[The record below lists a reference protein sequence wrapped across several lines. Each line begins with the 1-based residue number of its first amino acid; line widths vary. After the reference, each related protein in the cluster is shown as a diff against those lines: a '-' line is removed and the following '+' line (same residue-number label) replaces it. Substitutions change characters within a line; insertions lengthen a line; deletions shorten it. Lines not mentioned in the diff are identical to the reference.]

1 MDIPAKF
8 ATVTPAVE
16 SLLTNFRWRK
26 HPMLPELE
34 MFCLYKKDD
43 NVKKMLQDNRQSWQW
58 PYLWECGVAL
68 SRWILDNPNIVK
80 DKLVY
85 DIGTGQGTSAIA
97 AKMAGAKI
105 SIGIDCCVFSE
116 FALQI
121 NSERN
126 NVATISYT
134 RDLFRAKIAE
144 QSVIFAS
151 DLIYG
156 QQTSDMILDYL
167 VELGKTSTVIFAQS
181 GRTNPKYEI
190 NRSDVYHIMDY
201 NVPCFTPGLEVVE
214 TMPVSLYTCNS
225 LILQDL

>member
-1 MDIPAKF
+1 MDISAKF
-8 ATVTPAVE
+8 ASVTPAVE

-34 MFCLYKKDD
+34 MFCLSKKDD
-43 NVKKMLQDNRQSWQW
+43 EVKKALQEGHHSWQW

-68 SRWILDNPNIVK
+68 ARWVLDNRNVVN

-85 DIGTGQGTSAIA
+85 DIGTGQGTVAIA
-97 AKMAGAKI
+97 AKKAGAKI
-105 SIGIDCCVFSE
+105 SVGVDCCVYSE
-116 FALQI
+116 FALAV

-126 NVATISYT
+126 NVITASYT
-134 RDLFRAKIAE
+134 KDIFKAKIAE
-144 QSVIFAS
+144 QSVVFAS
-151 DLIYG
+151 DLVYG
-156 QQTSDMILDYL
+156 QSTSDSILDYL
-167 VELGKTSTVIFAQS
+167 AELGKTCTVVIAQS

-190 NRSDVYHIMDY
+190 QHPEFNHLMNYE
-201 NVPCFTPGLEVVE
+201 VPCFTPGLELTE

>member
-8 ATVTPAVE
+8 ASVKPNVE
-16 SLLTNFRWRK
+16 DLLTNFQWRK

-34 MFCLYKKDD
+34 MFCLSKKDD
-43 NVKKMLQDNRQSWQW
+43 EVKKALQDNHHSWQW

-68 SRWILDNPNIVK
+68 ARWVLDNPNVVK

-85 DIGTGQGTSAIA
+85 DIGTGQGTVAIA
-97 AKMAGAKI
+97 AKKAGAKI
-105 SIGIDCCVFSE
+105 SIGLDCCVYSE
-116 FALQI
+116 FSLSV
-121 NSERN
+121 NSDRN
-126 NVATISYT
+126 KVITASYT
-134 RDLFRAKIAE
+134 KDLFQAKIAE

-151 DLIYG
+151 DVIYG
-156 QQTSDMILDYL
+156 QQTSDAILDYF
-167 VELGKTSTVIFAQS
+167 VELGKTSTVVFAQS

-190 NRSDVYHIMDY
+190 NRPDVYHIMDY
-201 NVPCFTPGLEVVE
+201 EVPCFTPGLEIIE